1 MLTIV
6 KEWKGGQYKYCEGP
20 YQIDITCDVNADG
33 SFKSLSG
40 SIIKDGTHIASIN
53 SESRE
58 MFERGFVVNVNGLTL
73 DNRTEVNAI
82 VDSCLNA
89 LKTKLGVK
97 TE

>member
-1 MLTIV
+1 MLTVV
-6 KEWKGGQYKYCEGP
+6 KEWKGGQYKYCEGS

-33 SFKSLSG
+33 SFKSLNG

-53 SESRE
+53 SESGERT
-58 MFERGFVVNVNGLTL
+58 ERGFVVNVNGLTL

>member
-1 MLTIV
+1 MLTVV
-6 KEWKGGQYKYCEGP
+6 KEWKSGQYKYCEGP
-20 YQIDITCDVNADG
+20 YQIDITCDVNTDG

-40 SIIKDGTHIASIN
+40 SIIKDGIHIASIN
-53 SESRE
+53 SESW
-58 MFERGFVVNVNGLTL
+58 ERAERDFVVNVNGLTL

-89 LKTKLGVK
+89 LKAKLSIK